1 MFFYILNEQKSIIFK
16 TFVEIF
22 KDTKNASVYILN
34 GRKKKQTGKII
45 TSTKESILLGLNK
58 TKHY

>member
-16 TFVEIF
+16 IFVEIF

-34 GRKKKQTGKII
+34 GRK
-45 TSTKESILLGLNK
+45 
-58 TKHY
+58 

>member
-16 TFVEIF
+16 IFVEIF
-22 KDTKNASVYILN
+22 KDRKNASVYILN

>member
-16 TFVEIF
+16 IFVEIF
-22 KDTKNASVYILN
+22 KDTKNARVYILN